1 MAPLTDIFIWEQ
13 VLKKDW
19 MKKIYVLFLLTIGA
33 LHGLSAQQD
42 AQFTQYMYN
51 TIAVNP
57 AYAGSRGAL
66 SVIGINRNQWVG
78 LEGSPTTQTLSINTP
93 LRNDRIGI
101 GLSYINDQIGF
112 EKSNYLYGDFSY
124 SMPLDKTLTASF
136 GLKVGAS
143 YFDLDDILL
152 SDPQVAADP
161 YFADRINRWTPNVGA
176 GVYIHSNKW
185 YAGLSA
191 PKLIVN
197 DNNRT
202 QGFETLEQLHYYL
215 IGGYVFDMNSNI
227 KFKPTALAK
236 FTDGA
241 PASYDFTA
249 TFLFYEKLWLGGSYR
264 VGDAIGGIADFQIS
278 KQFRV
283 GYAYEYP
290 ISDINLVSQATH
302 EVLLI
307 YEFKFVNNRM
317 KSPRYF

>member
-1 MAPLTDIFIWEQ
+1 MRKQYL
-13 VLKKDW
+13 
-19 MKKIYVLFLLTIGA
+19 LFLLAIG
-33 LHGLSAQQD
+33 SIYSSNAQQD

-66 SVIGINRNQWVG
+66 SIIGINRNQWVG

-93 LRNDRIGI
+93 LRNDRVGI
-101 GLSYINDQIGF
+101 GFSFINDQIGF
-112 EKSNYLYGDFSY
+112 ERSNYLYGDFSY
-124 SMPLDKTLTASF
+124 SVPLSKTLTASF
-136 GLKVGAS
+136 GLKAGAS
-143 YFDLDDILL
+143 YFDLDDVLL
-152 SDPQVAADP
+152 SDPQIAADP

-176 GVYIHSNKW
+176 GIYVHSDKW
-185 YAGLSA
+185 YMGLSS
-191 PKLIVN
+191 PKMLSN
-197 DNNRT
+197 DNNKAKE
-202 QGFETLEQLHYYL
+202 FETLEQLHYYI
-215 IGGYVFDMNSNI
+215 IGGYVFDINPDI

-236 FTDGA
+236 FTKGA
-241 PASYDFTA
+241 PASYDLTA

-264 VGDAIGGIADFQIS
+264 IGDAIGGIADFQVS

-302 EVLLI
+302 EILLI
-307 YEFKFVNNRM
+307 YEFKFIKNKM